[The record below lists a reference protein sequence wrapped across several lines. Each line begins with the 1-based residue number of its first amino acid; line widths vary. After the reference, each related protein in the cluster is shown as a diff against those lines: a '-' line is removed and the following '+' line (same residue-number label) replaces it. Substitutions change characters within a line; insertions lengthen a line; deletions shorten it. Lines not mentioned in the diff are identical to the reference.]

1 MKLNIKT
8 LAATLAAGLAMV
20 SCNQDFDETDYSP
33 KVSEKAQ
40 LGIWTRSY
48 TPTDAMPFTVNI
60 LVNEA
65 GDTVCDVTYYDA
77 SANMANVYSNG
88 KVSYNKQTG
97 MITADFEEDADGTP
111 ARVCLTP
118 SNDKSYMIV
127 NVYNVGSDDN
137 GDEELTSVDNFTA
150 VTSDTISVLGRWQL
164 ADGKTVE
171 LNLGGKASIVD
182 GEDVLEEGSYTFD
195 GKTGS
200 INIGGQTYAMS
211 FNTAGNGQMTIAN
224 AYAPHVTHPLPDDWA
239 EYAIGNYTSFL
250 SSRQSVEVTIY
261 YSASRHYYK
270 MNPYEAFG
278 FAGSTIK
285 FNWSQDD
292 NTLKLKTTKGISTG
306 YNYTYNGTNYGV
318 MTLDLATSDEI
329 SSFNSQYPDY
339 AVKATKVE
347 DGEFTF
353 CWNVYS
359 TVTNFGLYNDKYEVT
374 DYVVDS
380 E

>member
-8 LAATLAAGLAMV
+8 LAASLAAGLAMV

-33 KVSEKAQ
+33 SVPEKAQ
-40 LGIWTRSY
+40 LGIWTRQY
-48 TPTDAMPFTVNI
+48 TPEDAMPFTVNV

-77 SANMANVYSNG
+77 SSNMANVYSNG
-88 KVSYNKQTG
+88 KVTYNKQTG
-97 MITADFEEDADGTP
+97 MITADYEEDADGSP
-111 ARVCLTP
+111 ARVCITP
-118 SNDKSYMIV
+118 TNDKSHMIV
-127 NVYNVGSDDN
+127 NVYNVGSDDEGN
-137 GDEELTSVDNFTA
+137 EELTSVDNFTA

-164 ADGKTVE
+164 ADGKTVQ
-171 LNLGGKASIVD
+171 LDLGGKASVVD

-200 INIGGQTYAMS
+200 INVGGQTYAMS

-224 AYAPHVTHPLPDDWA
+224 AYAPHVTQPLPDDWA
-239 EYAIGNYTSFL
+239 EYAIGNYTTFL
-250 SSRQSVEVTIY
+250 GASSEVTLY
-261 YSASRHYYK
+261 YSASRHYFR

-278 FAGSTIK
+278 FNGSIIK

-292 NTLKLKTTKGISTG
+292 NVLKLKTTKGISTG
-306 YNYTYNGTNYGV
+306 YNHAYEGTNYGV
-318 MTLDLATSDEI
+318 MTLDLATSSEI
-329 SSFNSQYPDY
+329 SDFNTKYPDY
-339 AVKATKVE
+339 AVKATNVK

-353 CWNVYS
+353 CWKVYS
-359 TVTNFGLYNDKYEVT
+359 TVTYFGLYNDTYEVT